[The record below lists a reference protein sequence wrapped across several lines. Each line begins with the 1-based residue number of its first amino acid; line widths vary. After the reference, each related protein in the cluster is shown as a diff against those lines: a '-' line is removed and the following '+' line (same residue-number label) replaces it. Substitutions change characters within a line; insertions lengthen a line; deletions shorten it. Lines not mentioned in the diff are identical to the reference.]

1 MDSIFYSEE
10 EKQYA
15 QEARDFFEKEIGPH
29 VGSMDRENRYP
40 FDLLEKM
47 AKKHYIGVRFPSH
60 YGGGGKDMLHET
72 IINEE
77 TGAQAYALACAR
89 SVPHHVAYIIH
100 QYGNEEQKRKYLPR
114 IFQAETIVSECI
126 TEPEAGSDAARIKT
140 RAQREG
146 NDYVINGE
154 KRFMASGG
162 VANLFLVF
170 AITNPDVHPTQ
181 GMSIFIV
188 EKGDPGIVTLE
199 EFETLGWRGLRI
211 VSQIIFNQVKISAE
225 NRVGGEGQGF
235 PILMDMLDSERIV
248 VAAGLLGPARSCY
261 EIAVRYS
268 MQRHAFHRSIREF
281 EAISFKVA
289 DMATKIEAARILR
302 IKAARMLDRGMN
314 VTMEAAMAKLFA
326 AEASFWVVS
335 EAMQIMGGIG
345 YTTKFPIERHFRD
358 MRGGMVAVGT
368 NEIMR
373 LVIQREVYNV
383 LAKGGQIG

>member
-1 MDSIFYSEE
+1 
-10 EKQYA
+10 
-15 QEARDFFEKEIGPH
+15 
-29 VGSMDRENRYP
+29 
-40 FDLLEKM
+40 
-47 AKKHYIGVRFPSH
+47 
-60 YGGGGKDMLHET
+60 MLHET

-100 QYGNEEQKRKYLPR
+100 RYGNEGQRQKYLPG
-114 IFQAETIVSECI
+114 IFQAESIVSECI

-140 RAQREG
+140 RAIAEG
-146 NDYVINGE
+146 HSYVLNGE

-188 EKGDPGIVTLE
+188 EKGSPGIVTLE
-199 EFETLGWRGLRI
+199 EFDTLGWRGLRI
-211 VSQIIFNQVKISAE
+211 VSQIIFNGVKVPAE
-225 NRVGGEGQGF
+225 NRVGELNRGF
-235 PILMDMLDSERIV
+235 PILMNMLDSERIV

-268 MQRHAFHRSIREF
+268 MQRHAFHRPIREF

-302 IKAARMLDRGMN
+302 IKAARMLDRGMD
-314 VTMEAAMAKLFA
+314 VTKEAAMAKVFA
-326 AEASFWVVS
+326 AETSFWVVS

-345 YTTKFPIERHFRD
+345 YTTQFPIERHFRD
-358 MRGGMVAVGT
+358 VRGGMVAVGT

-373 LVIQREVYNV
+373 LVIQRQVYDEFS
-383 LAKGGQIG
+383 KGGRTG